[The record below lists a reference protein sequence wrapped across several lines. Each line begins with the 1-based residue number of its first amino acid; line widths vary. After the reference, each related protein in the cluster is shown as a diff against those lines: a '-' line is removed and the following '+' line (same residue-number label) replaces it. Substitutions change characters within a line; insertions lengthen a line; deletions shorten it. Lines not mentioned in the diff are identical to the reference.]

1 MELHIPHMVRSH
13 DGHRIYDADSWI
25 VYNCRT
31 TNAWDMDLALTATYF
46 PHCGLT
52 FAVLFGCPLSVEDE
66 ILRRLS
72 FAMAEAAHPLLMP
85 GIFAEI
91 ERSRQ
96 VPIVETTIDELEA
109 RIFQLDFQS
118 SDMDVDTE
126 DSEAEKRNREKRSA
140 WLDTTY
146 LRNALVSWNTQLAK
160 ILLNANELDV
170 EVFKSGSVDQD
181 TSSYEDI
188 EMENNS
194 TDGSV
199 GNYKPMDMPKVDL
212 YETSEVLDRSVHRL
226 DSAADEELPN
236 LKQEIKGGREF
247 QKDRQRYRDSTIRND
262 PEDIKK
268 QMRRVGQKI
277 RDRIQAII
285 DEYDDKIRDCTM
297 RVDGMAMATQ
307 WANPPNTPESLKEA
321 NFFSLMVKQMSKL
334 H

>member
-1 MELHIPHMVRSH
+1 MPFNSMGLI
-13 DGHRIYDADSWI
+13 SWI

-52 FAVLFGCPLSVEDE
+52 FAVLFGCPLSVEEE

-72 FAMAEAAHPLLMP
+72 FAMVEAAHPLLMP
-85 GIFAEI
+85 GIFAEL

-109 RIFQLDFQS
+109 RILQLDFQS
-118 SDMDVDTE
+118 SDMDVDTQ
-126 DSEAEKRNREKRSA
+126 DSEAERRNQEKRSA

-146 LRNALVSWNTQLAK
+146 LRNALVSWNTQLSK
-160 ILLNANELDV
+160 ILHNADELDV
-170 EVFKSGSVDQD
+170 EVFKSGSFDQN
-181 TSSYEDI
+181 TSSYENT
-188 EMENNS
+188 EMEDTS
-194 TDGSV
+194 IDGSI
-199 GNYKPMDMPKVDL
+199 GNYKLTDMPSLDI
-212 YETSEVLDRSVHRL
+212 YEPSDTLDRSVHHV
-226 DSAADEELPN
+226 DAAAVEEPPN
-236 LKQEIKGGREF
+236 LKKDAAGGKTTQKG
-247 QKDRQRYRDSTIRND
+247 RQRYRDSTIQKD
-262 PEDIKK
+262 PEDVKK

-307 WANPPNTPESLKEA
+307 WARCPSTTELLEEA
-321 NFFSLMVKQMSKL
+321 NFFSLMVKQTSKL

>member
-1 MELHIPHMVRSH
+1 MRKFYIHNSIARVISRADVPVFFSAGVKMEDENGTPHPAYGESD
-13 DGHRIYDADSWI
+13 DGCRIYGADSWI

-46 PHCGLT
+46 PRCSLT

-85 GIFAEI
+85 GIFAEL

-96 VPIVETTIDELEA
+96 VPIVETTIDELET

-126 DSEAEKRNREKRSA
+126 DSEAEKRNQEKRSA

-146 LRNALVSWNTQLAK
+146 LRNSLVSWSTQLAK
-160 ILLNANELDV
+160 IRQNADELDA
-170 EVFKSGSVDQD
+170 EVFKPKTSENPSTHEIIGMEDDSVDTSTNPSD
-181 TSSYEDI
+181 TA
-188 EMENNS
+188 
-194 TDGSV
+194 
-199 GNYKPMDMPKVDL
+199 VD
-212 YETSEVLDRSVHRL
+212 ERG
-226 DSAADEELPN
+226 PN
-236 LKQEIKGGREF
+236 LKQEVEEGRKS
-247 QKDRQRYRDSTIRND
+247 QKRQRYHDSTIQKD
-262 PEDIKK
+262 PENAKK
-268 QMRRVGQKI
+268 QMRAVGQKI
-277 RDRIQAII
+277 KDRIQAII

-307 WANPPNTPESLKEA
+307 WVRLPSTTEFP
-321 NFFSLMVKQMSKL
+321 Q
-334 H
+334 